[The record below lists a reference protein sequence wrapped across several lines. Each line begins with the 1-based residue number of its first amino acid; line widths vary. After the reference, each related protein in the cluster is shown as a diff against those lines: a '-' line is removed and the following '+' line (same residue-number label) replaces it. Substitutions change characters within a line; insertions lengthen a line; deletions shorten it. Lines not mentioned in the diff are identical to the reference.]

1 MLSEPGQYVP
11 VEPGRGYHFHALVRT
26 EEITT
31 ESGIRF
37 SISDP
42 NHSGAVDVTT
52 ENFTGSR
59 AWTSVEADLTTGP
72 QTHFLL
78 VRLLRSPSRLFDNKL
93 SGTAWIADVSLLQA
107 TMPAEQTPR

>member
-1 MLSEPGQYVP
+1 VVSEPDQYVP

-26 EEITT
+26 EGITT

-42 NHSGAVDVTT
+42 NHGDAVNVTT

-59 AWTSVEADLTTGP
+59 AWTPVEADLTTGP

-78 VRLLRSPSRLFDNKL
+78 IGLLRSPSRLFDNKL
-93 SGTAWIADVSLLQA
+93 NGTAWIADVSLLQSI
-107 TMPAEQTPR
+107 MPAEQPPR